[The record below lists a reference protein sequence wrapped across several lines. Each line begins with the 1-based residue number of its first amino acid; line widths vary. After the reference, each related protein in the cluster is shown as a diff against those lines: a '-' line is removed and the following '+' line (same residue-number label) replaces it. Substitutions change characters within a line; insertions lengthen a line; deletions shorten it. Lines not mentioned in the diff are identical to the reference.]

1 MAILHRDSQIQPL
14 WPPRIDRVYGPYASV
29 ASPAESIRQDLVFL
43 LQTIPGE
50 WPMNPD
56 LGVGLITYAFEN
68 LQTLETSDIKS
79 NIENQMRKY
88 LSNVTLVDA
97 KFVSTPD
104 NVDNYVA
111 ILKIAYA
118 IPDFGVQDEIDFGL
132 NEVEKSMVILGNMG
146 TKTRV
151 E

>member
-14 WPPRIDRVYGPYASV
+14 WPPKMSTAHGPYTSV

-56 LGVGLITYAFEN
+56 LGVGLITYVFEN
-68 LQTLETSDIKS
+68 LQTLETSNIKS
-79 NIENQMRKY
+79 NIENQIRKY
-88 LSNVTLVDA
+88 LPNVTLIDA
-97 KFVSTPD
+97 KFISTPE
-104 NVDNYVA
+104 NVDDY
-111 ILKIAYA
+111 ITTLKIIYA
-118 IPDFGVQDEIDFGL
+118 IPDFGVQDEINFGL
-132 NEVEKSMVILGNMG
+132 NEVEKSMVSLGNLG
-146 TKTRV
+146 SKTRV